1 MNKMNTNSPLVR
13 WLTSLLIAVTL
24 VIAGLFALSSCA
36 PTKEELADNMSGVW
50 RFQSDGMLMTLVVRP
65 DSMRMLVNDIFVP
78 IKMGDVNTDNLTVNG
93 HIHDEAKEL
102 GIWTF
107 SLVREDDGYLLLF
120 TREKGEQEK
129 LTFVRKASV
138 EDLARLQVREA
149 NPDSGYEEFDPA
161 NQARPY
167 ETRTWSPSF
176 DCDIA
181 TTGAEKL
188 ICSSENLSTADVQ
201 VAQAFKAKLAVS
213 QDREALLATQ
223 RAWRK
228 TERDA
233 CASIGCM
240 LAVHQSRLAQLTLP
254 EKPPTPAS
262 VN

>member
-1 MNKMNTNSPLVR
+1 MNMKKTIAR
-13 WLTSLLIAVTL
+13 WLTSLLLAITL
-24 VIAGLFALSSCA
+24 VTVALFALSSCS

-50 RFQSDGMLMTLVVRP
+50 RSQADGTLMTLVVRP
-65 DSMRMLVNDIFVP
+65 DSMRMLLNDIFVP
-78 IKMGDVNTDNLTVNG
+78 IKMGDVDTDNLTVNG
-93 HIHDEAKEL
+93 HIHAEAKEP

-120 TREKGEQEK
+120 TRQDGEQEMHA
-129 LTFVRKASV
+129 FVRKASV

-161 NQARPY
+161 NQIKPY

-188 ICSSENLSTADVQ
+188 ICSSETLATADVQ
-201 VAQAFKAKLAVS
+201 VAQAFQAKLAVS
-213 QDREALLATQ
+213 QDKDTLLATQ

-240 LAVHQSRLAQLTLP
+240 LAAHQARLAQLAP
-254 EKPPTPAS
+254 VEKPPTPVS
-262 VN
+262 LN